1 MSVATPVAGMSGTRK
16 AAILCMALGT
26 EAAARILQQLSPAEV
41 ERVSAEIA
49 TIPMVEPEV
58 VSAVLADYQDA
69 MRRAGQMADGGTRTA
84 EALLEGALGPE
95 RARGAVARLASP
107 PQPVG
112 LARLARATPE
122 SLIGGLR
129 GEHPQTLALVLAH
142 IEPKLAAGVIEA
154 LPPSLGSEVLTRLA
168 TLERVTPEILAIVE
182 RVLGERVVVSL
193 DADGR
198 TAGGAGTAAR
208 LLTMMDGP
216 ASTALLEAVAS
227 RSGALADELR
237 DLMFVFEDLQLLD
250 DRAMQR
256 LLREV
261 ASRELALALKAAS
274 DGLRAHVYRNMSE
287 RAVEALK
294 EESEL
299 LGAVKV
305 KDVQAAHA
313 AILASARELQEAGE
327 ITIERAGAD
336 DVIV

>member
-1 MSVATPVAGMSGTRK
+1 VTAVAVAEMSGIRK

-26 EAAARILQQLSPAEV
+26 DAAARILQQLSPEEV

-49 TIPMVEPEV
+49 SIPLVESDLLAV
-58 VSAVLADYQDA
+58 VLSEYEEA

-84 EALLEGALGPE
+84 EALLETTLGPD
-95 RARGAVARLASP
+95 RARGALARLSAP
-107 PQPVG
+107 PPPVG

-122 SLIGGLR
+122 SLIGALR
-129 GEHPQTLALVLAH
+129 GEQPQTLALVLAH
-142 IEPKLAAGVIEA
+142 VDPKLAAGVIEA
-154 LPPSLGSEVLTRLA
+154 LPAALGSDVLSRLA
-168 TLERVTPEILAIVE
+168 TLDPVTPDVLAIVE
-182 RVLGERVVVSL
+182 RMLGERVSVSL
-193 DADGR
+193 GSDGR
-198 TAGGAGTAAR
+198 TSGGAGSAAR
-208 LLTMMDGP
+208 LLTMMS
-216 ASTALLEAVAS
+216 STASAALLDVIGERS
-227 RSGALADELR
+227 RALADELR

-250 DRAMQR
+250 DRSMQR

-274 DGLRAHVYRNMSE
+274 DSLRARVYRNMSE

-313 AILASARELQEAGE
+313 AILATARELQEAGE
-327 ITIERAGAD
+327 ITIERDGVG
-336 DVIV
+336 DVIA